1 MTIDEVKKICF
12 VGGGTMG
19 SYNSL
24 VSAVSGYRV
33 VVHDVSQ
40 EALDQVPERQ
50 KEWGAVLVERGI
62 LDQDAL
68 ETGLSRVFRTSVPE
82 EAASNAD
89 FLSESV
95 FERLESKR
103 QTHQQFDQLLPPHAI
118 MTTNT
123 STLLLSDIESAVHRG
138 DKFAAMHFHQP
149 TPLVDIVAGPRTSPE
164 TLDIIK
170 RFVRSQGQIYVLLKK
185 ERSGYLHNAMFG
197 ALLGTAMI
205 LVVVAG
211 AAIEDVDRAWMLNQ
225 DTEVG
230 PFGLMDY
237 VGLNVIMDVLEE
249 AMKRGEG
256 IIDGAPGLNDF
267 LRPYVEKG
275 HLGMKTGKGFYT
287 YPDPDFQEPE
297 FLSGK
302 EEDKDLSRALAG
314 SLVSEALMLV
324 IEGYADIN
332 DVDRSWMLTHHS
344 DRGPFG
350 MMDRKGLDVVMQELE
365 ERAQTIESLTGN
377 TGFAAEAAEMT
388 SGFLGPYVERE
399 ELGEKNGKG
408 FYTYPDPIY
417 QRPEFLT
424 GEI

>member
-1 MTIDEVKKICF
+1 VTIDEVKKICF

-19 SYNSL
+19 CYNSL
-24 VSAVSGYRV
+24 VSAVAGYKV

-50 KEWGAVLVERGI
+50 KEWGAVLVEREI
-62 LDQDAL
+62 IDQDAL
-68 ETGLSRVFRTSVPE
+68 EAGLSRVFRTSVPE

-95 FERLESKR
+95 FERLELKR
-103 QTHQQFDQLLPPHAI
+103 HTHQQFDQLLPPHAI

-123 STLLLSDIESAVHRG
+123 STLLLSEIQGAVQRG

-170 RFVRSQGQIYVLLKK
+170 RFVRSQNQIYVLLKK

-197 ALLGTAMI
+197 ALLGTALI

-237 VGLNVIMDVLEE
+237 VGLNVVMDAHEE
-249 AMKRGEG
+249 AVKRGEA
-256 IIDGAPGLNDF
+256 IIDVAPRVNDF
-267 LRPYVEKG
+267 LRPYLEKE

-287 YPDPDFQEPE
+287 YPDPEFQKPE

-314 SLVSEALMLV
+314 ALISEALMLV
-324 IEGYADIN
+324 TEGYAN
-332 DVDRSWMLTHHS
+332 LKDVDRSWMLTHNS

-350 MMDRKGLDVVMQELE
+350 MVDRKGLDVVMQELE
-365 ERAQTIESLTGN
+365 ERAHIIESLIGN
-377 TGFAAEAAEMT
+377 TGVAAKAAEMT
-388 SGFLGPYVERE
+388 SGFLGPYVERG
-399 ELGEKNGKG
+399 ELGEKSGKG
-408 FYTYPDPIY
+408 FYTYPNPIY